1 MGVLS
6 VIGVML
12 SLAVTKLLGVF
23 SDIIIEREKTVVLS
37 HDECIELAEEMK
49 GHSNVKLWVID
60 ALKIVGKVSG
70 IDRMIQAKVEGVCH
84 VMDHMRSKDGLEF
97 RKEGSAE
104 CQDSD
109 DEPPK
114 LE

>member
-1 MGVLS
+1 
-6 VIGVML
+6 ML

-23 SDIIIEREKTVVLS
+23 SDVVNEREKTPVLS
-37 HDECIELAEEMK
+37 HDERIELAEETK

-60 ALKIVGKVSG
+60 APKIAGKVGG
-70 IDRMIQAKVEGVCH
+70 IDRTIQANVEGVGR

-97 RKEGSAE
+97 CKEGSAE

>member
-1 MGVLS
+1 M
-6 VIGVML
+6 
-12 SLAVTKLLGVF
+12 TKLLGVF
-23 SDIIIEREKTVVLS
+23 SDVVIEREKTVVLS

-49 GHSNVKLWVID
+49 GRSNVKLWVID
-60 ALKIVGKVSG
+60 ALKIVGKVGG
-70 IDRMIQAKVEGVCH
+70 IDRMIQANIEGVGC

-97 RKEGSAE
+97 HKEGSAK

-109 DEPPK
+109 DELPK

>member
-1 MGVLS
+1 M
-6 VIGVML
+6 
-12 SLAVTKLLGVF
+12 TKLLGVF
-23 SDIIIEREKTVVLS
+23 SDIVNEREKTVVLS
-37 HDECIELAEEMK
+37 HDECIELVEETK

-60 ALKIVGKVSG
+60 ALKIAGKGGG
-70 IDRMIQAKVEGVCH
+70 IDRRIQANVEGVGR

-97 RKEGSAE
+97 HKEGSAK
-104 CQDSD
+104 CQDLD